1 MAIEEIELQPKD
13 IEANIIS
20 DNPQPKG
27 SKKKTATSKVVEYNV
42 GKPKGKPRGTKHLPA
57 KKWVEIVQYYISGH
71 STRETLEKYRISEK
85 ALFYQLNKR
94 NIHKIIKDE
103 RELTADDLA
112 ELDKEPEFKDKLN
125 AELKGTQERFEQTI
139 QANKGDIISTDIAN
153 EAMRL
158 KIYDEV
164 LPILKEK
171 NPILAK
177 NLSAISAKV
186 MIRANALLDKDLT
199 PRELNDVATALSKI
213 NDVLQIIP
221 KTQPLIA
228 QQFNIGAKQDKEVT
242 IKDVDIKVEF
252 I

>member
-1 MAIEEIELQPKD
+1 MAIEEVEVLQPKD
-13 IEANIIS
+13 IEANIIEE
-20 DNPQPKG
+20 NVET
-27 SKKKTATSKVVEYNV
+27 KKKMNRPSGIEYKAT
-42 GKPKGKPRGTKHLPA
+42 KPKGKPLGTRHISP

-71 STRETLEKYRISEK
+71 STKETLEKYRVSEK

-112 ELDKEPEFKDKLN
+112 ELDKEPAFKDKLN
-125 AELKGTQERFEQTI
+125 AELKGTQERFAQTI
-139 QANKGDIISTDIAN
+139 QANKENIVPNDIAN

-186 MIRANALLDKDLT
+186 MIRANALLDTDLS
-199 PRELNDVATALSKI
+199 PRDLNDVATALAKI
-213 NDVLQIIP
+213 NDILQIIP

-228 QQFNIGAKQDKEVT
+228 QQFNIGGKQDKEVT

>member
-1 MAIEEIELQPKD
+1 MAIEEVEVLQPKD
-13 IEANIIS
+13 IEANIIEE
-20 DNPQPKG
+20 NV
-27 SKKKTATSKVVEYNV
+27 KKEKNRPSGIEYKAT
-42 GKPKGKPRGTKHLPA
+42 KPKGKPLGTRHISP
-57 KKWVEIVQYYISGH
+57 KKWVEILQYYINGH
-71 STRETLEKYRISEK
+71 SVKETLEKYRVGQQ
-85 ALFYQLNKR
+85 AFFYQLKKR
-94 NIHKIIKDE
+94 NIHKIIEDE
-103 RELTADDLA
+103 RDLTPEDMA
-112 ELDKEPEFKDKLN
+112 ELDKEPALKDKIS
-125 AELKGTQERFEQTI
+125 AELKGTQDRFNAIT
-139 QANKGDIISTDIAN
+139 QANKENIVTDIAN
-153 EAMRL
+153 EALRL

-186 MIRANALLDKDLT
+186 MIRANALLDTDLS
-199 PRELNDVATALSKI
+199 PRDLNDVASALAKI

-228 QQFNIGAKQDKEVT
+228 QQFNIGAKQDKEIT